1 MRIFARSASGA
12 IARYD
17 VGAVKHTVAP
27 NCAIASSSASGAGF
41 SSSTVDAPARSGNS
55 SAPPRPYV
63 NASGGVPTNT
73 SSGVG
78 ANDDGGNVSQIA
90 STSRWKC
97 IVPFGRPVVP
107 DVNAIMQTSSE
118 AVSTL
123 SNVSRCFFIRAD
135 KLSGRSSCE
144 STTVVS
150 VGHDGRAASSSS
162 ISRASQI
169 ACVIS
174 AAVMTST
181 SSLARSSGIVV
192 TTTQPAFTTP
202 SQHAAITSLLKPRS
216 STRLPGTSPR
226 SLSSTFAMR
235 FASASNSA

>member
-1 MRIFARSASGA
+1 M
-12 IARYD
+12 
-17 VGAVKHTVAP
+17 
-27 NCAIASSSASGAGF
+27 
-41 SSSTVDAPARSGNS
+41 
-55 SAPPRPYV
+55 

-78 ANDDGGNVSQIA
+78 ANEDGGNVSQIA

-107 DVNAIMQTSSE
+107 EVNAIMHTSSD

-123 SNVSRCFFIRAD
+123 SNVSRCFAMRAD
-135 KLSGRSSCE
+135 RLAGPSSCE
-144 STTVVS
+144 STTVVRL
-150 VGHDGRAASSSS
+150 GHDGRAASSSS
-162 ISRASQI
+162 MSRLSQI

-202 SQHAAITSLLKPRS
+202 SQHAAMTSLLKPRS
-216 STRLPGTSPR
+216 STRLPGMRPR

-235 FASASNSA
+235 LASASNSLYVMRRCGVTTAGRLPKPFATVVSSNSAAQFSIAGYCSSGRSYKNSGHCSRGGR